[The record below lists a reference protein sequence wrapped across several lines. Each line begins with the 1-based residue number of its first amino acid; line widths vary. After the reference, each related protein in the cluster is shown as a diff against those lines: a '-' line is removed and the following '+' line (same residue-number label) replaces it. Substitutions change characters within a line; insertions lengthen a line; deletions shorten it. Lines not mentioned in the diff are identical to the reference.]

1 MRIICESY
9 VVNMHIMCILYTHLV
24 WAMLTSHT
32 GFTVG
37 NGGGDHITFLSIK
50 LINFIKQFKE
60 KLINMKTGGKI
71 RNIDDELA
79 ICCIYIVYES
89 HTIHIR
95 FAYVLH
101 TIRIPIAYDS
111 YIISICR
118 CVKDMRFTYHLH
130 IFVYVFHAIQ
140 LRFTQAGVRH
150 CVRHIQT
157 INRLSI
163 E

>member
-1 MRIICESY
+1 MRIVCGQYAYHVYIIYTSY
-9 VVNMHIMCILYTHLV
+9 V
-24 WAMLTSHT
+24 
-32 GFTVG
+32 G
-37 NGGGDHITFLSIK
+37 NADLAHRFHRRKRGGDHITFLSIK

-79 ICCIYIVYES
+79 ICCIYIVYKS

-95 FAYVLH
+95 FAYGLH
-101 TIRIPIAYDS
+101 TIRISIAYDS
-111 YIISICR
+111 YIISIWR
-118 CVKDMRFTYHLH
+118 YVKDMRFTYHLH

-157 INRLSI
+157 INRTSI